1 MHYVQKMSTTKQHP
15 SQSPFFTIQNYL
27 GIPTEP
33 FNTVFNVVVTSN
45 VKSLCCYFTAVNPK
59 YM

>member
-1 MHYVQKMSTTKQHP
+1 MSTTKQHP
-15 SQSPFFTIQNYL
+15 SQSSFFTIQNYL